1 MVNRI
6 IATLSI
12 GMKGRLFLPKAT
24 NPEPFPI
31 QGLPILFRIYQKI
44 KFELIDRS

>member
-1 MVNRI
+1 MAWKFVFCLPN
-6 IATLSI
+6 
-12 GMKGRLFLPKAT
+12 FCLPKAT